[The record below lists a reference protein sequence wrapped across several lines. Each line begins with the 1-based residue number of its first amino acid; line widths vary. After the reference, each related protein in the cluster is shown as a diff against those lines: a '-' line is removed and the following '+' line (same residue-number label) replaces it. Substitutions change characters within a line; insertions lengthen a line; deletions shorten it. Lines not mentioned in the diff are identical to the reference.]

1 MATKVFVSGANGKTG
16 RAVIS
21 ALVAQ
26 GAEVRGLVRQ
36 PAHAE
41 RLEIIGVEGYVGDLE
56 DAASLKAGAK
66 GCDVVLHIGPPM
78 FPREVE
84 TTEAMLEAARAGGA
98 ARFVYYS
105 VMHPLRQDVE
115 HHRLKLLAEA
125 HVVESGLPY
134 SIVQPIRYMQHLE
147 PIWGQ
152 VRDEG
157 VHAMAFNTRVKFNV
171 VDLADLAEATA
182 NVALDDAHAYASY
195 EFAGPEALSQDDMAA
210 ILTEALGRPV
220 EAKHMSLDELRANAE
235 AKGLP
240 AARIERMVTMNDHY
254 DRYGFLG
261 NPNVLS
267 WILGRPP
274 TTYREYV
281 QRLIRPR

>member
-1 MATKVFVSGANGKTG
+1 MSAKVFVSGANGKTG

-21 ALVAQ
+21 ALIAQ
-26 GAEVRGLVRQ
+26 GAQVRGLVRQ
-36 PAHAE
+36 PNHVE
-41 RLEIIGVEGYVGDLE
+41 RLEIIGVEGHVGDLE

-78 FPREVE
+78 YAKEVE

-98 ARFVYYS
+98 SRFIYYS
-105 VMHPLRQDVE
+105 VMHPLRQEVE

-147 PIWGQ
+147 PIWTQ
-152 VRDEG
+152 VKEEG
-157 VHAMAFNTRVKFNV
+157 VHAMAFNTKVRFNV

-182 NVALDDAHAYASY
+182 TVALDDAHAYASY
-195 EFAGPEALSQDDMAA
+195 ELAGPEALSQDDMAA
-210 ILTEALGRPV
+210 ILTEELERPI
-220 EAKHMSLDELRANAE
+220 EAVHLPLDQLRANAE
-235 AKGLP
+235 AKGVP

-267 WILGRPP
+267 WILGRAP
-274 TTYREYV
+274 TTYRAYV